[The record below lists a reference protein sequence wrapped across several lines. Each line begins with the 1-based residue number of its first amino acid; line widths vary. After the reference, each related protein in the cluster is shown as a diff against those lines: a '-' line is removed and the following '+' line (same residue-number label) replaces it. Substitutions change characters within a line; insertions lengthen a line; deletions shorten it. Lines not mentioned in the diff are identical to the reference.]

1 MNPACD
7 STHPRPWPQGNIHA
21 LMKPDPH
28 PRPHPD
34 PSSLARAASTCRTRS
49 HPNHFMRNDQSV
61 TAGCMCM
68 RMWMC
73 MCLQVRTALGDKV
86 PVLMVSA
93 AAQMGAVH
101 TCLQRGADLCA
112 APVPPQV
119 SGPARPPPP
128 SLLPPVARS
137 IGGGNTGERASGA
150 PTQARP

>member
-1 MNPACD
+1 
-7 STHPRPWPQGNIHA
+7 
-21 LMKPDPH
+21 
-28 PRPHPD
+28 
-34 PSSLARAASTCRTRS
+34 
-49 HPNHFMRNDQSV
+49 
-61 TAGCMCM
+61 
-68 RMWMC
+68 

-128 SLLPPVARS
+128 PPLLPPVARS